1 MFINEVNQVNSAGVL
16 VNLTGD
22 GRLVSVRDVE
32 LMMRHLDRG
41 PVNLTLDL
49 ISLFLGLFVWISLF
63 LGEIFIDVD

>member
-1 MFINEVNQVNSAGVL
+1 ML

-32 LMMRHLDRG
+32 LLLKNLDRG

-49 ISLFLGLFVWISLF
+49 ISLFLG
-63 LGEIFIDVD
+63 